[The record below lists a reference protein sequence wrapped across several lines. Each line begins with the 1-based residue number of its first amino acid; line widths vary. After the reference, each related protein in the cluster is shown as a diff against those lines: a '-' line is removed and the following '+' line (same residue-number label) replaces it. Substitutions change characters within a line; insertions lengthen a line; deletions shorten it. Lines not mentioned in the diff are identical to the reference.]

1 MSAME
6 EYLCGSGKPGQEKA
20 PVAAWRW
27 RRPLLQWSG
36 VGLAHAALLGIVLQV
51 SPQARQ
57 ALGHVIEASL
67 VVPRPVAVAAAQPTA
82 VAAAQPT
89 AVAAAQPTAVPEP
102 TPTPPRPPK
111 ESTPAPRAP
120 RPATPRPIAAPPAEA
135 PPSSDVASEP
145 AAEPASAVVSVPTAV
160 PAAPPPLVLP
170 VFNADYLDNP
180 APLYPPM
187 SRRLGETGRV
197 LLRVLVSVDGYAD
210 QVEVGTSSGFERLD
224 AVARQAVVR
233 WRFVPARRGDER
245 VAAWVLVPIS
255 FVM

>member
-1 MSAME
+1 MLAME

-20 PVAAWRW
+20 PVATWRW
-27 RRPLLQWSG
+27 WRPLLQWSG

-57 ALGHVIEASL
+57 VLGHVIEASL
-67 VVPRPVAVAAAQPTA
+67 VVPRPVPVAAAQPR
-82 VAAAQPT
+82 
-89 AVAAAQPTAVPEP
+89 AVPEP

-111 ESTPAPRAP
+111 ERTPAPRAP

-135 PPSSDVASEP
+135 PPFSDVASEP

-160 PAAPPPLVLP
+160 PAVPPPLVLP

-180 APLYPPM
+180 APQYPPM

-197 LLRVLVSVDGYAD
+197 LLRVLVSADGHAD
-210 QVEVGTSSGFERLD
+210 EVELGTSSGFERLD
-224 AVARQAVVR
+224 AAARQAVVR

>member
-1 MSAME
+1 MLAME

-20 PVAAWRW
+20 PVATWCW
-27 RRPLLQWSG
+27 WRPLLQWSG

-57 ALGHVIEASL
+57 VLGHVIEASL
-67 VVPRPVAVAAAQPTA
+67 VVPRPVPVAAAQPR
-82 VAAAQPT
+82 
-89 AVAAAQPTAVPEP
+89 AVPEP

-111 ESTPAPRAP
+111 ERTPAPRAP

-160 PAAPPPLVLP
+160 PAVPPPLVLP

-180 APLYPPM
+180 APQYPPM

-197 LLRVLVSVDGYAD
+197 LLRVLVSADGHAD
-210 QVEVGTSSGFERLD
+210 EVELGTSSGFERLD
-224 AVARQAVVR
+224 AAARQAVVR